1 MPTLLPILDM
11 VLDSI
16 KDDTGMQQWAAREA
30 WFMENIAACAD
41 SPDRDE
47 GVWIWVPEN
56 SREGWEA
63 AIKTNN
69 IGRNHFKAMQQH
81 VAASSD
87 MSSASATGSGGLMDE
102 VKAMFVDLMQAA
114 AAGISEAVSLTA
126 GKGRSSEAVPA
137 KTFRFRRC
145 GAPAFTAAF
154 KDGESLF
161 DHLRRV
167 RNPEQACKD
176 AVALEITAI
185 EVKGGQAVEE
195 LERITIE
202 DSKHQPAAD
211 FLDETLYPSRTFR
224 IVTQPLDDK

>member
-1 MPTLLPILDM
+1 MFASPRFSVRARFQSLSPEIL
-11 VLDSI
+11 
-16 KDDTGMQQWAAREA
+16 R
-30 WFMENIAACAD
+30 F
-41 SPDRDE
+41 
-47 GVWIWVPEN
+47 
-56 SREGWEA
+56 
-63 AIKTNN
+63 
-69 IGRNHFKAMQQH
+69 
-81 VAASSD
+81 
-87 MSSASATGSGGLMDE
+87 
-102 VKAMFVDLMQAA
+102 
-114 AAGISEAVSLTA
+114 
-126 GKGRSSEAVPA
+126 
-137 KTFRFRRC
+137 KTFSFKFKRC
-145 GAPAFTAAF
+145 GAPVFTAAF